1 MDGFLLA
8 YKEKGITSN
17 KVVQQAKKLLSLK
30 KVGHLGTLDPMA
42 EGLLVLAINRATR
55 FSSFFLESDKS
66 YEAEICFGIKTDT
79 DDAMG
84 RVVEES
90 SLIPKESDIKK
101 ELNKFLGESL
111 QNPPFF
117 SALKHKGKP
126 LYKYARD
133 GEFISKP
140 SRRVNIYSINN
151 FNYFNN
157 RCSFLKHKG
166 KPLYKYARDGE
177 FISKPSRRV
186 NIYSINNFNYFNN
199 RCSFLIHCSKGTYI
213 RSIARD
219 LGDNLGSGGH
229 LSALKRVTQGEF
241 NIEQSKLP
249 SELEMKKIISIESA
263 FQFFKEIKL
272 NEEETKVFSNGGK
285 LAVEN
290 QQSNFFR
297 IYDFSNKFLGL
308 GVIADSQLALKRLV

>member
-42 EGLLVLAINRATR
+42 EGLLVLAVNRATR

-84 RVVEES
+84 KVVEES

-140 SRRVNIYSINN
+140 PRRVNIYSI
-151 FNYFNN
+151 
-157 RCSFLKHKG
+157 K
-166 KPLYKYARDGE
+166 
-177 FISKPSRRV
+177 
-186 NIYSINNFNYFNN
+186 NFNYFNN

-219 LGDNLGSGGH
+219 LGDNLASGGH

-241 NIEQSKLP
+241 NIEQSKIP

-290 QQSNFFR
+290 QQSDFFR

>member
-17 KVVQQAKKLLSLK
+17 KVVQQAKKFLSLK

-42 EGLLVLAINRATR
+42 EGLLVLAVNRATR

-84 RVVEES
+84 RVIEES
-90 SLIPKESDIKK
+90 SLIPKELDIKK

-140 SRRVNIYSINN
+140 
-151 FNYFNN
+151 
-157 RCSFLKHKG
+157 
-166 KPLYKYARDGE
+166 P
-177 FISKPSRRV
+177 RRV

-241 NIEQSKLP
+241 RYRT
-249 SELEMKKIISIESA
+249 
-263 FQFFKEIKL
+263 IK
-272 NEEETKVFSNGGK
+272 NS
-285 LAVEN
+285 
-290 QQSNFFR
+290 
-297 IYDFSNKFLGL
+297 
-308 GVIADSQLALKRLV
+308 

>member
-140 SRRVNIYSINN
+140 PRRVNIYSI
-151 FNYFNN
+151 
-157 RCSFLKHKG
+157 K
-166 KPLYKYARDGE
+166 
-177 FISKPSRRV
+177 
-186 NIYSINNFNYFNN
+186 NFNYFNN

>member
-42 EGLLVLAINRATR
+42 EGLLVLAVNRATR

-140 SRRVNIYSINN
+140 PRRVNIYSI
-151 FNYFNN
+151 
-157 RCSFLKHKG
+157 K
-166 KPLYKYARDGE
+166 
-177 FISKPSRRV
+177 
-186 NIYSINNFNYFNN
+186 NFNYFNN

-219 LGDNLGSGGH
+219 LGDNLASGGH

-241 NIEQSKLP
+241 NIEQSKIP

-290 QQSNFFR
+290 QQSDFFR

-308 GVIADSQLALKRLV
+308 GVIVDSQLALKRLV